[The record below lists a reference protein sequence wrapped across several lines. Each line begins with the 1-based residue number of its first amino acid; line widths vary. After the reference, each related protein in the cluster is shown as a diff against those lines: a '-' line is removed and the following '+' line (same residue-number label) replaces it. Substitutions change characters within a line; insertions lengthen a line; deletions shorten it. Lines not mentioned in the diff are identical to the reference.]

1 MTIEYIIIEH
11 IRRAVS
17 ELYQTEIGI
26 DNIVIQ
32 ETRKEFE
39 GQVTVVTFPF
49 TRISKKT
56 PEQTGIEL
64 GEYLKEHIT
73 EVVEFNVIKGFL
85 NLSIADSYWIDQLL
99 NNVLSQ
105 GFGQFPSNGKRVM
118 VEYSSPNTNKPLH
131 LGHVRNNLLGYSN
144 IITIFVRN

>member
-1 MTIEYIIIEH
+1 MTIEYIITEH

-17 ELYQTEIGI
+17 ELYQSEIGI

-85 NLSIADSYWIDQLL
+85 NLSIADSYWIDQFVHINACTL
-99 NNVLSQ
+99 
-105 GFGQFPSNGKRVM
+105 M
-118 VEYSSPNTNKPLH
+118 VN
-131 LGHVRNNLLGYSN
+131 
-144 IITIFVRN
+144 